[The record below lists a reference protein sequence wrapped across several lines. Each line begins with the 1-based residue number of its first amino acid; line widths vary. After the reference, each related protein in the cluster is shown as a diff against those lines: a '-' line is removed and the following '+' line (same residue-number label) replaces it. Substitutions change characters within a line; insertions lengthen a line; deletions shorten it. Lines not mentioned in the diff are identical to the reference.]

1 MIILITLKLTKM
13 KRIIFLASLWMFAS
27 LSLTAQTSEQFNSR
41 PGVLL
46 SQVKPH
52 LQNNCWTL
60 TGFNVN
66 TDGWDPSI
74 EGDGAI
80 VSEASA
86 FSNPNAGI
94 YTPVL
99 EVPGYITISFK
110 YRFDSNISGEISRRL
125 KIYLVDAN
133 NEIQG
138 QLDNM
143 EFTNN
148 DNQTEYTYSKSFGAG
163 SGLYKVFISYS
174 GLGGTTR
181 IGIDDLTISARQF
194 YLGGCNSA
202 PIAVND
208 VINGTAAHTASGFLG
223 TNDYDPNGEHFDC
236 YIITNSP
243 DGTVT
248 LNEDKSFSFTPN
260 AGFTGNSTSFTYQIC
275 DQGFAP
281 LCSNIATVTI
291 NFPSEGFLP
300 VSLIDFSGLYRDN
313 GKVELNWATTFE
325 SNSNRFEIERSFD
338 GARWETAGTI
348 KAQGVSNVK
357 KVYSFLDEVGRNTAN
372 KKDLYYRL
380 KMADNDGKTSISR
393 ILVVRV
399 YNTRSTKMISVSPNP
414 TKNDI
419 VANVQLNEASI
430 VVLKVM
436 NNAGNVVI
444 RKTVKLSEGS
454 NSIMMDGTSRLSPGL
469 YVLEVIVNNNERM
482 LVKLVK
488 E

>member
-1 MIILITLKLTKM
+1 M
-13 KRIIFLASLWMFAS
+13 KRNIFFASLWMFAS
-27 LSLTAQTSEQFNSR
+27 LTLTAQTIEKFNSR
-41 PGVLL
+41 PGVIL

-66 TDGWDPSI
+66 SDGWDPTI
-74 EGDGAI
+74 EGDGAL
-80 VSEASA
+80 VSEAGA
-86 FSNPNAGI
+86 ISNPNAGI

-99 EVPGYITISFK
+99 EVAGSITISFK
-110 YRFDSNISGEISRRL
+110 YKFDSDLSGENSRTL

-133 NEIQG
+133 HEIQG

-143 EFTNN
+143 EFTNTS
-148 DNQTEYTYSKSFGAG
+148 DETEYEYSKSFGAG

-181 IGIDDLTISARQF
+181 IGIDDLTISVPQF
-194 YLGGCNSA
+194 YAGGCNSA
-202 PIAVND
+202 PVAVND
-208 VINGTAAHTASGFLG
+208 VIDGTETRTASGFLG
-223 TNDYDPNGEHFDC
+223 TNDYDPNGELFDY
-236 YIITNSP
+236 YIITNSAH
-243 DGTVT
+243 GTVT
-248 LNEDKSFSFTPN
+248 INEDKSFSFTPN
-260 AGFTGNSTSFTYQIC
+260 AGFTGSSTSFTYQIC

-291 NFPSEGFLP
+291 NFPTEGFLP
-300 VSLIDFSGLYRDN
+300 VSLIDFNGLYRDN
-313 GKVELNWATTFE
+313 GRVELNWATTFE

-338 GARWETAGTI
+338 GARWETAGSI
-348 KAQGVSNVK
+348 KAQGVSTVK
-357 KVYSFLDEVGRNTAN
+357 KTYSFIDEVGRNTAN

-380 KMADNDGKTSISR
+380 KMADNDGKTAISR

-419 VANVQLNEASI
+419 VANVQLNEASV

-436 NNAGNVVI
+436 NNAGSVVM

-454 NSIMMDGTSRLSPGL
+454 NSIMMDGTSRLVPGL
-469 YVLEVIVNNNERM
+469 YILEVIVNNNERM

>member
-1 MIILITLKLTKM
+1 MM
-13 KRIIFLASLWMFAS
+13 KRIILFSSLWMFAS
-27 LSLTAQTSEQFNSR
+27 QTLIAQTSESFNSR
-41 PGVLL
+41 PGVIL

-60 TGFNVN
+60 TGFNIN
-66 TDGWDPSI
+66 TDGWNPTI

-110 YRFDSNISGEISRRL
+110 YRFDSNISGEISRGL

-133 NEIQG
+133 HEIQG
-138 QLDNM
+138 QLDNI

-163 SGLYKVFISYS
+163 SGLYKVFISYTGS
-174 GLGGTTR
+174 GGNTR
-181 IGIDDLTISARQF
+181 IGIDNLTISAPQF
-194 YLGGCNSA
+194 YVGGCNSA
-202 PIAVND
+202 PVAAND
-208 VINGTAAHTASGFLG
+208 VINGTAARTAAGSLG
-223 TNDYDPNGEHFDC
+223 TNDYDHNGELFD
-236 YIITNSP
+236 YYVITNSP
-243 DGTVT
+243 HGAVT
-248 LNEDKSFSFTPN
+248 INENKSFSFTPN

-291 NFPSEGFLP
+291 NFPTGGFLP
-300 VSLIDFSGLYRDN
+300 VSLIDFNGLYRDN

-325 SNSNRFEIERSFD
+325 SNSNRFEIERSLD
-338 GARWETAGTI
+338 GASWETAGTI
-348 KAQGVSNVK
+348 KAQGVSTIK
-357 KVYSFLDEVGRNTAN
+357 KAYSFLDDVGRNTAN

-380 KMADNDGKTSISR
+380 KMSDNDGKTALSR
-393 ILVVRV
+393 ILIVRV

-414 TKNDI
+414 AKNDI
-419 VANVQLNEASI
+419 VANVQLNEASV

-436 NNAGNVVI
+436 NNAGNVVM

-454 NSIMMDGTSRLSPGL
+454 NSIMMDGTSRLTPGL
-469 YVLEVIVNNNERM
+469 YVLEVIVNNKERM
-482 LVKLVK
+482 LVKLIK

>member
-1 MIILITLKLTKM
+1 M
-13 KRIIFLASLWMFAS
+13 KRNIFFASLWMFAS
-27 LSLTAQTSEQFNSR
+27 LTLTAQTSESFNSR
-41 PGVLL
+41 PGILL

-60 TGFNVN
+60 TGFNIN
-66 TDGWDPSI
+66 TDGWDPTI

-86 FSNPNAGI
+86 LTIPNAGI

-110 YRFDSNISGEISRRL
+110 YRFDSNISGEISRQL

-138 QLDNM
+138 QLDNI
-143 EFTNN
+143 EITNA
-148 DNQTEYTYSKSFGAG
+148 DNETEYTYSKSFGAG
-163 SGLYKVFISYS
+163 SGLYKVYISYTGS
-174 GLGGTTR
+174 GGSTR

-202 PIAVND
+202 PIATND
-208 VINGTAAHTASGFLG
+208 VINGAADRTASGFIG
-223 TNDYDPNGEHFDC
+223 SNDYDPNGELYDI
-236 YIITNSP
+236 YIITNSSH
-243 DGTVT
+243 GTVT
-248 LNEDKSFSFTPN
+248 INENKSISFTPN

-275 DQGFAP
+275 DQGFGP
-281 LCSNIATVTI
+281 VCSNIATVTI
-291 NFPSEGFLP
+291 NFPTGGFLP
-300 VSLIDFSGLYRDN
+300 VSLIDFNGLYRDN

-325 SNSNRFEIERSFD
+325 SNSNRFEIERSLD
-338 GARWETAGTI
+338 GVRWEIAGTI
-348 KAQGVSNVK
+348 KAQGVSTVK
-357 KVYSFLDEVGRNTAN
+357 KAYSYLDDVGRNTAN

-380 KMADNDGKTSISR
+380 KMSDNDGKTALSR
-393 ILVVRV
+393 ILIVRV

-414 TKNDI
+414 AKNDI
-419 VANVQLNEASI
+419 VATVQLNEASV

-436 NNAGNVVI
+436 NNAGNVVM
-444 RKTVKLSEGS
+444 RKSVKLSEGS
-454 NSIMMDGTSRLSPGL
+454 NSIMMDGTSRLTPGL
-469 YVLEVIVNNNERM
+469 YVLEVIVNNGERM
-482 LVKLVK
+482 LVKLIK